1 LPANADF
8 CKVHFVGT
16 RRWACEQGEGDLE
29 RYRGMDRAALDV
41 AYSNRSVVTDWQ
53 DYLDRWTRAG
63 APLYADKATARDLA
77 YGERPRQRIDL
88 FLTDE
93 PAAPTC
99 LFLHGGYWQW
109 NDKEGQA
116 FVAEGLLAHG
126 INAAIGEYTLAPAA
140 DMAAIC
146 AEALAQVD
154 YLADQLAARGRDAS
168 RLYLCGISTGAH
180 LMAQAL
186 GHPQVRGALLIS
198 GIYDLEPIRVS
209 SLNDPIGMDMGEA
222 RRFSPLHQVPMRT
235 APVVIAYGADE
246 IPEIRRQSD
255 DYAAALSFLGRDV
268 ERIAVPGCN
277 HFSVLDQLGQPEGAL
292 ATALAA
298 LVARTA

>member
-1 LPANADF
+1 M
-8 CKVHFVGT
+8 
-16 RRWACEQGEGDLE
+16 GEHLE
-29 RYRGMDRAALDV
+29 VYRGMDRAALDV
-41 AYSNRSVVTDWQ
+41 AYSNRSVITDWQ

-63 APLYADKATARDLA
+63 GPLYAAKATARDLA
-77 YGERPRQRIDL
+77 YGDKPRQRLDL
-88 FLTDE
+88 FLADD

-116 FVAEGLLAHG
+116 FVAEGLLANG

-140 DMAAIC
+140 DMGAIC
-146 AEALAQVD
+146 AEAVAQVD
-154 YLADQLAARGRDAS
+154 YLANQLAARGRDAS

-186 GHPQVRGALLIS
+186 DHPQVRGALLIS

-209 SLNDPIGMDMGEA
+209 SLNDPIGMDMAEA
-222 RRFSPLHQVPMRT
+222 RRFSPLHRIPART
-235 APVVIAYGADE
+235 PPVVIAYGADE

-268 ERIAVPGCN
+268 ARFAVPGCN
-277 HFSVLDQLGQPEGAL
+277 HFSVLEQLAAADGVL
-292 ATALAA
+292 ARALAA
-298 LVARTA
+298 LIARTS